1 MELEA
6 CRLEIKRERTRVLE
20 REEIIVAQ
28 QKETTTRKKGKG
40 KAKEEETI
48 ADGSRYR
55 EIVEEKKGK
64 SSLRLLS
71 EF

>member
-28 QKETTTRKKGKG
+28 QKEAEKSKKGKG
-40 KAKEEETI
+40 KAMLDESFVKG
-48 ADGSRYR
+48 DRYR
-55 EIVEEKKGK
+55 EVVEEKKGK
-64 SSLRLLS
+64 LPL
-71 EF
+71 